1 MEASLSQSQS
11 QLFSEIDPSLE
22 RTFKG
27 HKSYVTSLSFSP
39 NLKHLASGSGDNSIM
54 LWNFKP
60 QLRAFRFLGHK
71 VCHLLLGIFA
81 ALTFIFCFL

>member
-1 MEASLSQSQS
+1 MEGLPI
-11 QLFSEIDPSLE
+11 SEIDPSLE

-39 NLKHLASGSGDNSIM
+39 NLKHLASGSGDNHIM

-60 QLRAFRFLGHK
+60 QLRAFRFMGHK
-71 VCHLLLGIFA
+71 VKKSFASYFSIIINLLISGSGY
-81 ALTFIFCFL
+81 